1 MLPTH
6 DPFTVEVYRTT
17 GRFQFILKVKLA
29 TTRIENDRTSG
40 SLNVK
45 DYILE
50 GAGNNHSQ
58 IFGKCV
64 CYLDEY
70 LIGLAFPS
78 IFFIG
83 WHQVAF
89 ILHST
94 LQHFTVLINHI
105 YVTDV

>member
-6 DPFTVEVYRTT
+6 HPFTVEVYRKT
-17 GRFQFILKVKLA
+17 GRLQFISKVKLA
-29 TTRIENDRTSG
+29 QTRIENDRTSG
-40 SLNVK
+40 GLNVK
-45 DYILE
+45 DYILK

-70 LIGLAFPS
+70 LIGLAFPY
-78 IFFIG
+78 FFLIW

-89 ILHST
+89 ILH
-94 LQHFTVLINHI
+94 QHFNTEVNVMI
-105 YVTDV
+105 TR

>member
-6 DPFTVEVYRTT
+6 DPFTVEVYRMP
-17 GRFQFILKVKLA
+17 GRFQFISKVKQA

-40 SLNVK
+40 GLNVK

-58 IFGKCV
+58 IFGICV

-70 LIGLAFPS
+70 
-78 IFFIG
+78 
-83 WHQVAF
+83 
-89 ILHST
+89 
-94 LQHFTVLINHI
+94 
-105 YVTDV
+105 